1 MEDSATAYIL
11 DLPPELVV
19 DILTTL
25 DKSGQKRFRLVSK
38 GCATLTAP
46 LLFEHICFDFDI
58 GGTNGLV
65 AISRQP
71 ELCQHV
77 HTLELRRRDGLR
89 SFDDTD
95 AWRAATVYEYAFD
108 TPEDGDVEIPAGA
121 MTHDEWVM
129 LPNEAV
135 QKLYDAYESDRQ
147 AVVGYTSRLCCALS
161 AITDV
166 VISGA
171 HETLAD
177 FGRAI
182 TRLSSASHVVH
193 SSRYMDDDWGLRWRN
208 VQFHHF
214 GIMEGS
220 TGADEDVDNI
230 QLFAALHSIMLST
243 DTVTSVQL
251 RTCGHAFWSAAHL
264 RRLLDWSERA
274 GLRWDPVDEGLDQW
288 IDAIGGPLRAC
299 QHIEAG
305 TRHLVRIGSAF
316 SRLATPECS
325 VDTVGADGSGELA
338 TIAAALSNMLQQATN
353 LQSLQLSFCELA
365 WYHSLQRPGYSDGH
379 SSSSPSTGAWLS
391 PLLSASAHL
400 FAGII
405 RSQASGRLRRLELTL
420 TTIETHLSSL
430 LRRLPLL
437 RHLAL
442 RRVAILPRQGH
453 RESLFQKLPDTFGWK
468 ALSSYRLRM
477 SPTAILDCF
486 WSPQR
491 QRGLILG
498 RKVAA
503 IHATRMLLSVS
514 LFANRHCFHLFVR
527 KILSVSTVKSV
538 VLDRKKMI

>member
-1 MEDSATAYIL
+1 MCYPETSCAQRDTFHLLDAKSLDIRSKILKINIEMEDSATACIL

-25 DKSGQKRFRLVSK
+25 DKSSQKRFRLVSK

-46 LLFEHICFDFDI
+46 LLFEHIYFDFDI

-77 HTLELRRRDGLR
+77 HTVELRRRDGLR

-108 TPEDGDVEIPAGA
+108 TLEDGDVEIPAGA

-129 LPNEAV
+129 LPDEAV

-147 AVVGYTSRLCCALS
+147 AVVGYTSRLSCALS
-161 AITDV
+161 AIVYDIHEQTQTDV

-171 HETLAD
+171 HKTLAD

-182 TRLSSASHVVH
+182 ARLSSASHFVH

-214 GIMEGS
+214 GIIDGS
-220 TGADEDVDNI
+220 TGADEDIDNI

-243 DTVTSVQL
+243 DTVTSIQL
-251 RTCGHAFWSAAHL
+251 CTRGHAFWSAAHL

-299 QHIEAG
+299 QHIEAA
-305 TRHLVRIGSAF
+305 TRHLVRIESAF
-316 SRLATPECS
+316 SRLATLECS
-325 VDTVGADGSGELA
+325 VDTVGADGSSELA

-353 LQSLQLSFCELA
+353 LQSLQLSFLVL
-365 WYHSLQRPGYSDGH
+365 LQEPG
-379 SSSSPSTGAWLS
+379 
-391 PLLSASAHL
+391 
-400 FAGII
+400 
-405 RSQASGRLRRLELTL
+405 LRHWCR
-420 TTIETHLSSL
+420 L
-430 LRRLPLL
+430 LRTCL
-437 RHLAL
+437 
-442 RRVAILPRQGH
+442 
-453 RESLFQKLPDTFGWK
+453 RESFDPK
-468 ALSSYRLRM
+468 R
-477 SPTAILDCF
+477 
-486 WSPQR
+486 
-491 QRGLILG
+491 
-498 RKVAA
+498 
-503 IHATRMLLSVS
+503 
-514 LFANRHCFHLFVR
+514 
-527 KILSVSTVKSV
+527 
-538 VLDRKKMI
+538 